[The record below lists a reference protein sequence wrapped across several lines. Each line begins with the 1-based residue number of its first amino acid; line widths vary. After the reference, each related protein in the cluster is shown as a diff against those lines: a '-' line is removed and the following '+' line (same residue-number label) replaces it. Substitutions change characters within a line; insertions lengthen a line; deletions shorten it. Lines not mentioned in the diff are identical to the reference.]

1 MYVGSPAKKDP
12 KRDPYLQNYPCTY
25 VPWGSLRV
33 GGGGGWGGLRQR
45 MNDGRN
51 FARLLNPKL

>member
-33 GGGGGWGGLRQR
+33 GGGGGLGWLTAK
-45 MNDGRN
+45 DE
-51 FARLLNPKL
+51 